1 MRLPVTTP
9 PGALPSQR
17 STALQIP
24 ALSLQ
29 PDFFPGVLEVSGP
42 SCTLGDRLGVGASL
56 GGWLS
61 VVAFLVLRQL
71 LDTNR
76 AGEGSVPVEW
86 TEGGSLRAFGKRL
99 PPFVEH
105 WAHLQIWQGPSR
117 RGFWELLQAGGAP
130 TLRLA
135 IPGVLTLDLE
145 VRRQQPDVRDS
156 YVARVSVIEL
166 HHHRVQVF
174 FIARSTC
181 NGAYPRYVASTAQQK
196 AGEGRRATGVPSRV
210 PLQPYYAGSP
220 DKPTLLPLAT
230 WYHSHGS
237 HIQAD
242 TRPSLPTHTHWGQRH
257 PCTIPPQEC
266 LTDFCPSAPFICRPI
281 VFPPRGPYMPRFV

>member
-61 VVAFLVLRQL
+61 LAAFLVLRQL

-86 TEGGSLRAFGKRL
+86 TEGGSLRAGPL
-99 PPFVEH
+99 VSGYHPF
-105 WAHLQIWQGPSR
+105 
-117 RGFWELLQAGGAP
+117 
-130 TLRLA
+130 
-135 IPGVLTLDLE
+135 
-145 VRRQQPDVRDS
+145 
-156 YVARVSVIEL
+156 
-166 HHHRVQVF
+166 F
-174 FIARSTC
+174 FSLFFFFRS
-181 NGAYPRYVASTAQQK
+181 
-196 AGEGRRATGVPSRV
+196 
-210 PLQPYYAGSP
+210 
-220 DKPTLLPLAT
+220 
-230 WYHSHGS
+230 
-237 HIQAD
+237 
-242 TRPSLPTHTHWGQRH
+242 
-257 PCTIPPQEC
+257 
-266 LTDFCPSAPFICRPI
+266 
-281 VFPPRGPYMPRFV
+281 